1 MSHSSLVV
9 VAHPC
14 LVNSR
19 VNRAW
24 MQALRLTD
32 ATVHDLYAAY
42 PDEKVDVRAEQRLL
56 ARHRRVILQF
66 PLQWYSGP
74 PLLKKWLDLVL
85 EHGWAYGGVASALE
99 GRQLG
104 IAVSAWSREADY
116 RKDGRYRRT
125 LEELTSPFEVT
136 AFRLGMTYLP
146 GFFLAGVCEVDE
158 QALEVSARDYAAHV
172 VGSNG
177 HGAAR

>member
-1 MSHSSLVV
+1 MLHSSLVV
-9 VAHPC
+9 VAHPS
-14 LVNSR
+14 LESSR

-24 MQALRLTD
+24 LQALRSTD

-42 PDEKVDVRAEQRLL
+42 PDEKIDIRAEQHLL

-66 PLQWYSGP
+66 PLQWYSSP

-85 EHGWAYGGVASALE
+85 EHGWAYGGGANALE
-99 GRQLG
+99 GKQLG

-136 AFRLGMTYLP
+136 AFRLGMAYLP
-146 GFFLAGVCEVDE
+146 GFFLAGVDEVDD
-158 QALEVSARDYAAHV
+158 QALDANARAYAAHV
-172 VGSNG
+172 LDSNG